1 MYSAPSPVT
10 PAAKRAGSDSRPTSK
25 LQDSPF
31 SDYFTDDG
39 SSNNNGNGSSY
50 RAPSAETQQLLVRL
64 NKLQAQLMRSSP
76 EDILSEHE
84 KAVIVGRKV
93 SEIET
98 QFHALSIET
107 QSQTRLPPDL
117 EDSGLFMD
125 EEAENEDTPNAHMES
140 FDVAAKEYL
149 TSGMDNEDQK
159 AKHDLLLQDAQTV
172 LHNVHKANEQ
182 LRQLNRE
189 LRANHEKCGS
199 IIDSLELENAE
210 LRSKTT
216 TLEFDND
223 ASEATSDNLKTENA
237 ALKTDLDFNRAEL
250 LYLKLHHRSLEV
262 EIEALHNSAHRL
274 GSYAPELREE
284 IHQIKRTKIKE
295 RMSAWEDHW
304 VEIEQKMRQRRL
316 RHADSE
322 GEESIQ
328 HMLGLEDDDES
339 SAVADEIVEIAQ
351 VTQKQPSL
359 LGEDSAVGIEDTPSP
374 PSESLEDKFMA
385 NLQIDKS
392 TQTNLPVEEDTR
404 PELESEKPTYLSQE
418 TQTTPLPSPATSSW
432 VLASEYDG
440 DEAIQSYTN
449 DCAITTSSE
458 DNGDDDSEDEV
469 SIELDVEIEEEVE
482 VKTPTSPIRAA
493 WHDLW
498 DGLTNL
504 AGMGEGY

>member
-1 MYSAPSPVT
+1 MYNALSPVT
-10 PAAKRAGSDSRPTSK
+10 PVAKRTGSDSRPNSK

-76 EDILSEHE
+76 EDVLSEHE

-107 QSQTRLPPDL
+107 QSQTRLPPEL

-125 EEAENEDTPNAHMES
+125 EEAEDEDTPDAHLES
-140 FDVAAKEYL
+140 FDSAARAFL
-149 TSGMDNEDQK
+149 ASDMNDEDQK
-159 AKHDLLLQDAQTV
+159 AKHHLLLKDAQTV
-172 LHNVHKANEQ
+172 LQNVNKANEQ

-189 LRANHEKCGS
+189 LRDNHDKCGS

-223 ASEATSDNLKTENA
+223 ASEATSDDLKTENA
-237 ALKTDLDFNRAEL
+237 ALKTDLDFDRAEL

-316 RHADSE
+316 RHDDSSS
-322 GEESIQ
+322 EESIQ
-328 HMLGLEDDDES
+328 RMLDLTDDDES
-339 SAVADEIVEIAQ
+339 SAVAEEIIERAQ
-351 VTQKQPSL
+351 VKQKQPSL

-374 PSESLEDKFMA
+374 PTESLEDGFIA
-385 NLQIDKS
+385 NVQVNKG
-392 TQTNLPVEEDTR
+392 TQTDPPIEEHTQ
-404 PELESEKPTYLSQE
+404 PELESVKQTYSSQM

-432 VLASEYDG
+432 ALASEY
-440 DEAIQSYTN
+440 EYEEEVQSYTN

-458 DNGDDDSEDEV
+458 DNDDDSEDEV
-469 SIELDVEIEEEVE
+469 SVELEAEEEKEVE
-482 VKTPTSPIRAA
+482 VTTPTSPVRTA